1 MSWFLSLRVWN
12 GTQGIFFLL
21 SSLDQLRALEI
32 VMIDLDVSGGIQACI
47 RTETHGSWSD
57 RWQSGIHCRRP
68 RTGTGGLRWQTRGWR
83 PPQRL

>member
-47 RTETHGSWSD
+47 RTETHRSWSD
-57 RWQSGIHCRRP
+57 RWQSGCRRP